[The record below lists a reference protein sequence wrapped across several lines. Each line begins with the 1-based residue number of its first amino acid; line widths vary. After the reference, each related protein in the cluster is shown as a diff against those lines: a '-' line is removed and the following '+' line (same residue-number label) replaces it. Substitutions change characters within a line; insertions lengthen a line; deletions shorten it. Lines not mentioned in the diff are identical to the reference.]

1 MKPIL
6 EVNNLSMHF
15 PITGGLL
22 RRQVG
27 KVHAVTDVSLC
38 LTRGETLGVVGESG
52 CGKTTLGRALIRLYE
67 PTEGSVKFE
76 GKEVTEFS
84 DNDLKG
90 FRKDMQMVFQDPYA
104 SLNPRMTIQDIL
116 EEPLSLHQI
125 GTKAERQEKVVSIMK
140 LVGLREEDILKFP
153 HEFSGG
159 QRQRIGIARALMLN
173 PKIIICDEAVSALD
187 VSIQSQVLNLLNK
200 LQKELKLT
208 YIFISHDLTV
218 VKYISDRVAI
228 MYLGRIIELASSEDI
243 YEKPQHPY
251 TKALLSSMPIPDPR
265 KRNNDLGLV
274 GDVPSP
280 ANPPPGCAFA
290 TRCSWAKEICSHDV
304 PQIEEVNGQKD
315 HIVACHLKSE
325 IN

>member
-38 LTRGETLGVVGESG
+38 LAPGETLGVVGESG

-67 PTEGSVKFE
+67 PTAGSVKFE

-304 PQIEEVNGQKD
+304 PQIEEVNGHKD

>member
-1 MKPIL
+1 
-6 EVNNLSMHF
+6 
-15 PITGGLL
+15 
-22 RRQVG
+22 
-27 KVHAVTDVSLC
+27 
-38 LTRGETLGVVGESG
+38 
-52 CGKTTLGRALIRLYE
+52 
-67 PTEGSVKFE
+67 
-76 GKEVTEFS
+76 
-84 DNDLKG
+84 
-90 FRKDMQMVFQDPYA
+90 
-104 SLNPRMTIQDIL
+104 
-116 EEPLSLHQI
+116 
-125 GTKAERQEKVVSIMK
+125 
-140 LVGLREEDILKFP
+140 
-153 HEFSGG
+153 
-159 QRQRIGIARALMLN
+159 MLN